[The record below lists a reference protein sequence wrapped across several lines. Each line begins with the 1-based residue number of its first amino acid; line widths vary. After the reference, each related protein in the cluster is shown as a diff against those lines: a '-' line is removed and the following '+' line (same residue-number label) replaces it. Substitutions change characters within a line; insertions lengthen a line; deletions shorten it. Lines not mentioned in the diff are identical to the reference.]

1 MSLCYRGAKLGQE
14 CEDCNSIV
22 RVISAKKFSKGHPTA
37 GIEVGCDCGNGFY
50 RLTKAER
57 EMLPAMLGVG
67 RA

>member
-1 MSLCYRGAKLGQE
+1 MGMNYRVAKLGQE

-22 RVISAKKFSKGHPTA
+22 RVISAKKFLNGHPTA
-37 GIEVGCDCGNGFY
+37 SIEVGCDCDRGFY

-57 EMLPAMLGVG
+57 EMLPAMLGAG